1 MYPIFLWS
9 YRQLRERL
17 DGLSSHGFHREAIL
31 ACDQITVQLFKRLIR
46 IKLTES
52 SKVPSNGIRGGRLVN
67 IISFEERDK
76 LLSAINNAT
85 DLKKVWDSYARSFQ
99 HPNIQDLFDQCY
111 EDRAW
116 TCFSTKRKVMTHHGT
131 ELTYGVHYTAAKIGQ
146 NGYLNTDEDGLKHIS
161 AYAIQMVKQLLHPE
175 EGIYSLLGMDLHDK
189 TPSLK
194 LKHSSLDAYKP
205 KYNIQY

>member
-31 ACDQITVQLFKRLIR
+31 ACDQITIQLLKRLIR

-76 LLSAINNAT
+76 LLNSITTAT
-85 DLKKVWDSYARSFQ
+85 DLKKVWDSYARNFQ
-99 HPNIQDLFDQCY
+99 LPNIQDLFEQCY

-116 TCFSTKRKVMTHHGT
+116 TCFSTKRKVNTLDGT
-131 ELTYGVHYTAAKIGQ
+131 ELTYGIHYTASKIEQ

-161 AYAIQMVKQLLHPE
+161 HYASNMVKHLLHPE
-175 EGIYSLLGMDLHDK
+175 KGIYALLGMDIHDK

-194 LKHSSLDAYKP
+194 LRHSSLDAYKTN
-205 KYNIQY
+205 YNIQY